1 VFDPESSAVL
11 FFLTLARYATLL
23 LRFFCNVGGIF
34 VDSLG
39 NSLDC

>member
-1 VFDPESSAVL
+1 VLDSESGAVL
-11 FFLTLARYATLL
+11 FFLTLARYATIL
-23 LRFFCNVGGIF
+23 LRFLCNVGGIF